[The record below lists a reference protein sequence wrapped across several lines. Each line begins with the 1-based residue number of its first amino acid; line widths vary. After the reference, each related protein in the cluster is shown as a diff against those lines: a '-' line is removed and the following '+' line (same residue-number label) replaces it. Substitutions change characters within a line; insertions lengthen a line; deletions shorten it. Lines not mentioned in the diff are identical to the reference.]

1 MYVFML
7 YGTLPFKS
15 FLSRMIGEQF
25 DYFLIKLKNDI
36 ETLLHD
42 KLYLHFALKVHR
54 WLHQIQLNK
63 YNFHVYFI
71 YQSLSPF
78 KDFCMKLVLV
88 IKLAWNYKEWID
100 YIFID
105 ISFLYSITWFRT
117 KVDRLFYFALFL
129 VYFFFKGKQT
139 QCNFFNVFYDILV
152 FWINK

>member
-42 KLYLHFALKVHR
+42 KLYLHFALNVHR

-78 KDFCMKLVLV
+78 QDFCMKMVLV

-129 VYFFFKGKQT
+129 VFFKGQQT
-139 QCNFFNVFYDILV
+139 QCNFLNVFYDILV

>member
-36 ETLLHD
+36 ETLLND
-42 KLYLHFALKVHR
+42 KLYLHFALNVHR

-63 YNFHVYFI
+63 YNFHFYFI

-78 KDFCMKLVLV
+78 QDFCMKMVLV

-117 KVDRLFYFALFL
+117 KVDRLFYFALCL
-129 VYFFFKGKQT
+129 VYFFSKE
-139 QCNFFNVFYDILV
+139 
-152 FWINK
+152 NKHNAIFLTYFMIF

>member
-78 KDFCMKLVLV
+78 KDFCLKLVLV

-117 KVDRLFYFALFL
+117 KVNRLFYFALFL
-129 VYFFFKGKQT
+129 VYFFSKE
-139 QCNFFNVFYDILV
+139 
-152 FWINK
+152 NKHNAIFLTYFMIF

>member
-1 MYVFML
+1 MFSCCTGHYL
-7 YGTLPFKS
+7 LSHFKPNDRWTIW
-15 FLSRMIGEQF
+15 LLL
-25 DYFLIKLKNDI
+25 DKLKNDT
-36 ETLLHD
+36 ETLLLD
-42 KLYLHFALKVHR
+42 KLYLHFASKVHR

-129 VYFFFKGKQT
+129 VYFFSKE
-139 QCNFFNVFYDILV
+139 
-152 FWINK
+152 NKHNAIFLTYFMIF